1 MVQSVSFPF
10 SLAIHPCSRQPAAG
24 NVARSGQCSARHRSR
39 LYGRL
44 LRFTV
49 YGLRYTTFTV
59 QWVFSQHAVTLSIA
73 ARSCDANYCCTMSH
87 PRRLRKSQK
96 ENKNRFGDPLID
108 VRSSYISILVAFGR
122 DYIKYDSWIWLFS

>member
-1 MVQSVSFPF
+1 MVQSVSFP
-10 SLAIHPCSRQPAAG
+10 SRFIPARG
-24 NVARSGQCSARHRSR
+24 NQLPETWRVPDNVVPDIVVG
-39 LYGRL
+39 
-44 LRFTV
+44 FTV
-49 YGLRYTTFTV
+49 GCYGLRYTTFTV

-122 DYIKYDSWIWLFS
+122 DYIKYDS